1 MNLRSKLLSL
11 FKKSGEAQNRGPF
24 TLFGE
29 LGSPFQVSP
38 ISDGWQQNLG
48 TVMQRNLIVAAIRN
62 AYAFSLSS
70 SGIDHIRKM
79 EGGGVEVLTTT
90 VAYRVLKYPNRYQ
103 NQIDFISMMVSSL
116 IYYGN
121 FYAYVVRNDRNEIFE
136 LHPVPAGKQRA
147 FVDETGALW
156 YDMGGSFQGMRIEPT
171 DFFPARDVLHVK
183 LSAHRTI
190 LEGES
195 PISDA
200 GYAIGLN
207 QAVGAG
213 LAAFHANMAR
223 PSGILSTEMPLT
235 KDQMKSLREAF
246 DEQSQGFRQGRV
258 PILGGGLKWNPMGIT
273 AADSEVIDTY
283 KLTVL
288 DLCRLFRIPPQVLGL
303 DVVGAASSPEVLF
316 NTWRATGL
324 LFFAEA
330 IERALERTF
339 GMDAGNEFR
348 FDFTN
353 LARADTKSTIDAL
366 AVAVQNGLYS
376 PNEGREKLGLPPV
389 PFGDSPRVQAQNV
402 RLEDAVPAPSA
413 PAAPVAPVTPAAT
426 TQEPED
432 DEMDDDTAKAV
443 AVAMIAKAVRHA

>member
-1 MNLRSKLLSL
+1 VNLVSRL
-11 FKKSGEAQNRGPF
+11 FSRISRKSEGQPRGPF

-29 LGSPFQVSP
+29 FASPFQISP
-38 ISDGWQQNLG
+38 IADGWQQNLG
-48 TVMQRNLIVAAIRN
+48 TLTQRNLIVAAIRN

-70 SGIDHIRKM
+70 SGIDHVRKVP
-79 EGGGVEVLTTT
+79 GGGVQTMTTT

-103 NQIDFISMMVSSL
+103 TQIDFVSMIVSCL
-116 IYYGN
+116 IYHGN
-121 FYAYVVRNDRNEIFE
+121 FYAYVVRNDRNEIYE
-136 LHPVPAGKQRA
+136 LHPVPPGKQRA
-147 FVDETGALW
+147 FMDETGALW
-156 YDMGGSFQGMRIEPT
+156 YNMDG
-171 DFFPARDVLHVK
+171 DFSDVRSKDPRSYVPARDVFHVK
-183 LSAHRTI
+183 LSAHRSL

-200 GYAIGLN
+200 GYSIALNNAVSHGLN
-207 QAVGAG
+207 
-213 LAAFHANMAR
+213 AFHQNMAR
-223 PSGILSTEMPLT
+223 PSGVLSTEMPLT
-235 KDQMKSLREAF
+235 KDQMKALREAF
-246 DEQSQGFRQGRV
+246 DEQSAGFRQGKV
-258 PILGGGLKWNPMGIT
+258 PILGGGLKWTPMGIT

-339 GMDAGNEFR
+339 DMDSENEFR
-348 FDFTN
+348 FDFSN
-353 LARADTKSTIDAL
+353 LARADTKSTIDGL
-366 AVAVQNGLYS
+366 AVAVQNGIYS
-376 PNEGREKLGLPPV
+376 PNEARERMGLAPV
-389 PFGDSPRVQAQNV
+389 PFGASPRVQAQNV

-413 PAAPVAPVTPAAT
+413 PAAPVAPAAPAAP
-426 TQEPED
+426 EPED
-432 DEMDDDTAKAV
+432 EDMDDETAKAL